1 MRILSS
7 SGGAFTEISWHVL
20 RDSGVVFGCALND
33 KLQAQHI
40 YVETLDGLTEK
51 LSGSKYVQSH
61 IGETY
66 KLAKA
71 FLQQGRK
78 VLFSGT
84 PCQIAGLKNVL
95 RKEYDNLLTV
105 DLICHGV
112 PSPKVFEDYKKYIQQ
127 RENMELTSV
136 KFRCKKSSWIF
147 YNMTCTGHIE
157 KTASLKRYEGCYYE
171 DPYIRGFLRDY
182 FLRPSC
188 HQCHFTSTKRYSDF
202 TIADWWG
209 YQKSSAIDKDFA
221 YKGVSL
227 LLVNTDKALKLLPHL
242 KMYLRE
248 RTMEDAK
255 RTNISLSRPFPFTTK
270 RDSFW
275 KDYKTIPFDKM
286 IEKYMMPE
294 KVAWDVNLRQHHR
307 NTDYLLKII
316 RFLMLPQR
324 IYNKISKLLARHE
337 K

>member
-1 MRILSS
+1 
-7 SGGAFTEISWHVL
+7 
-20 RDSGVVFGCALND
+20 
-33 KLQAQHI
+33 
-40 YVETLDGLTEK
+40 
-51 LSGSKYVQSH
+51 
-61 IGETY
+61 
-66 KLAKA
+66 
-71 FLQQGRK
+71 
-78 VLFSGT
+78 
-84 PCQIAGLKNVL
+84 
-95 RKEYDNLLTV
+95 
-105 DLICHGV
+105 
-112 PSPKVFEDYKKYIQQ
+112 
-127 RENMELTSV
+127 MELTSV

-147 YNMTCTGHIE
+147 FNMTCTGHIE